1 MRISDHHLERII
13 AGCLAVFLAIPVA
26 QAATTTPTPS
36 LHSQQAAGTSPQQSQ
51 NPDHNTTPAATPQPE
66 TAPQNTEPQNTE
78 PQAADTNPQSG
89 TSQTTGQATVPGQAQ
104 TDTSKPVGTAAAPYE
119 KTTGSAVSRPAGA
132 VIAPAK
138 QRRTRSFL
146 IKIAVVI
153 GAVVAVGIVVALTR
167 SSPSHP

>member
-1 MRISDHHLERII
+1 
-13 AGCLAVFLAIPVA
+13 
-26 QAATTTPTPS
+26 
-36 LHSQQAAGTSPQQSQ
+36 
-51 NPDHNTTPAATPQPE
+51 
-66 TAPQNTEPQNTE
+66 
-78 PQAADTNPQSG
+78 
-89 TSQTTGQATVPGQAQ
+89 
-104 TDTSKPVGTAAAPYE
+104 
-119 KTTGSAVSRPAGA
+119 